1 MKSPF
6 TTTLNQSTSS
16 TSSNNAKTNSST
28 KPSSTTYHINNYLND
43 FPEYLSFINSLSDS
57 FNASYQLNISKN
69 IISVFISQLSSIT
82 NDTVNSIASNIRH
95 IIQSKRKLYIP
106 SITLCKPVPLL
117 MCVVS
122 LLHMPLITSGR
133 VIEFT
138 SKKNVIQLQSYLNKL
153 LGRLLYSDIISITE
167 CEMFMQ
173 LMNVLYCNEKSIIMS
188 FKLFIIILKN
198 ITTCTTGISVESK
211 TKFISKY
218 LTSITSQIRNNL
230 NYYYY
235 ISSTS
240 LMLHLLNEAH
250 NYEQSKAQ
258 IISFLTFIY
267 NNRFHQKHL
276 STIYN
281 MLKPYIVN
289 INNIQNTKFNIS
301 LQMISNQLQLF
312 TEFMKETDVTTTT
325 TQQSLIQI
333 DSGFIFNETNESN
346 FNSIG
351 FDYGPIHLS
360 KSDKHS
366 LCFFITF
373 KVFDTTNDAVKPII
387 TLSEFSTGKDHNIL
401 IIYQHKNNIYLKLL
415 NRTISLNETF
425 ICSNDLQIG
434 TNVTPMKDVFLILNY
449 SNPLIGKAHFTT
461 YMRVNG
467 ATLIKYVNTNISF
480 DNMDMI
486 KCKVGYYV
494 AKNKDVYCF
503 YGVIGSIE
511 VFGCDIDKKFCEN
524 LEMNFLVYKYFLTHY
539 NDKQSECEYE
549 NYFSCSKERE
559 GKINDEFIDK
569 ACSQSKLKEKLL
581 TVISTNVVSNR
592 YNVDKMK
599 IVNHVCYNNLNYR
612 GEFHFKKVPEPETGG
627 VFVYKSD
634 EPFID
639 VFMQHEGIE
648 YILLCFEYMYS
659 VYNSTNNIDLTL
671 CVNQT

>member
-6 TTTLNQSTSS
+6 TTLNQSTSS
-16 TSSNNAKTNSST
+16 NIAKPNSST

-43 FPEYLSFINSLSDS
+43 FPEYLSFINSLNDS

-69 IISVFISQLSSIT
+69 LINIFLSQLTSIT
-82 NDTVNSIASNIRH
+82 KETVTSVARNIKH
-95 IIQSKRKLYIP
+95 IIYSKRKLYIP
-106 SITLCKPVPLL
+106 SISLCKPVPLL

-122 LLHMPLITSGR
+122 LLHMPLINSGK

-138 SKKNVIQLQSYLNKL
+138 SKKNVMQLQSYVNKL
-153 LGRLLYSDIISITE
+153 LGRLLYSDIISLTE

-198 ITTCTTGISVESK
+198 ITTCTTSISIESK
-211 TKFISKY
+211 TQFISKY
-218 LTSITSQIRNNL
+218 LSSITSQIQNNL

-235 ISSTS
+235 ISSSS
-240 LMLHLLNEAH
+240 LMLQLLNEIH
-250 NYEQSKAQ
+250 NYEQSKAE
-258 IISFLTFIY
+258 IISFLIFIY

-281 MLKPYIVN
+281 MLKPFIVN
-289 INNIQNTKFNIS
+289 INDIQDTKFNIS
-301 LQMISNQLQLF
+301 LQLISNQLQLF
-312 TEFMKETDVTTTT
+312 TEFMKETTTT

-333 DSGFIFNETNESN
+333 DSGFVFNEQNQSN

-351 FDYGPIHLS
+351 FDYGPIYLS
-360 KSDKHS
+360 KSDKHP

-373 KVFDTTNDAVKPII
+373 KVFDTTSDAVKPII
-387 TLSEFSTGKDHNIL
+387 TLSECSIGKDHNIL

-415 NRTISLNETF
+415 NRTVSLNEAF
-425 ICSNDLQIG
+425 VCSNDLQIG
-434 TNVTPMKDVFLILNY
+434 TNVTSMKDVFLILNY
-449 SNPLIGKAHFTT
+449 SNPLTGKAHFTT

-467 ATLIKYVNTNISF
+467 STLTKHVNTNISF
-480 DNMDMI
+480 DNTDMI

-511 VFGCDIDKKFCEN
+511 VFDCDIDKKFCEN

-559 GKINDEFIDK
+559 GKINDEFITK

-592 YNVDKMK
+592 FNVDKMK

-612 GEFHFKKVPEPETGG
+612 GEFHFKKAPEPETGG
-627 VFVYKSD
+627 VFVYKND

-648 YILLCFEYMYS
+648 YILLCFEYIYS
-659 VYNSTNNIDLTL
+659 VYNSNNSTNNIDLAL